1 MTLLVLGLLGLTWA
15 LAPFVPTLR
24 ELREIIYPQLKP
36 ERPAE
41 ASVPA
46 GFEALP
52 GESLTYTLEL
62 AGAAV
67 IADLLTMTPH
77 LYRASAEGR
86 AKNRRVVLVI
96 SRNLEVRRSVSGV
109 GSGKAQPDSALR
121 HAGSAAGT
129 QAADTGGTPAPAPA
143 TVNSPSPSP

>member
-1 MTLLVLGLLGLTWA
+1 
-15 LAPFVPTLR
+15 
-24 ELREIIYPQLKP
+24 
-36 ERPAE
+36 
-41 ASVPA
+41 
-46 GFEALP
+46 
-52 GESLTYTLEL
+52 
-62 AGAAV
+62 
-67 IADLLTMTPH
+67 DLHST
-77 LYRASAEGR
+77 S
-86 AKNRRVVLVI
+86 RRQRQMCIRDRLVI

>member
-1 MTLLVLGLLGLTWA
+1 
-15 LAPFVPTLR
+15 LASS
-24 ELREIIYPQLKP
+24 
-36 ERPAE
+36 A
-41 ASVPA
+41 ASDV
-46 GFEALP
+46 
-52 GESLTYTLEL
+52 YK
-62 AGAAV
+62 
-67 IADLLTMTPH
+67 
-77 LYRASAEGR
+77 RQ
-86 AKNRRVVLVI
+86 RRVVLVI